1 MTVAD
6 DYFARVRPLLGTGL
20 AGHAVEIDDG
30 ELALHA
36 VEMLAGCMLQ
46 DLRVTRPETV
56 APLVDHLVWKQPFQP
71 LRFGDRSDAT
81 IATRR
86 GAETSLA
93 WSPAHVTMTLD
104 PTDPLG
110 RLDAS
115 YHVARTIRDALLL
128 GTPWPAGTQWYGRAA
143 WPFSGSATPV
153 ASAPDYAALAGR
165 HIMVIGCGSVG
176 SEAMRALAGCGV
188 RWTVIDDAT
197 VTVFNLARQWYGAE
211 EVGRP
216 KVLALQQRLGA
227 SCVRAW
233 RTQLEAG
240 DLPALETLLR
250 ADPPDVVMLATGTHH
265 HAMIGQLLWRLG
277 IPHVS
282 AHCYPQAR
290 FFEVSIVS
298 PRERTP
304 CLHCF
309 RGHLDRGAPEPAPIT
324 DEVARFLYR
333 PISDR
338 ERARLYTDLV
348 AEPATRIET
357 MRAAAILARASL
369 ELCAS
374 RRSAWFERVLAA
386 GTTCLLG
393 GNVARRLAD
402 GSFAYG
408 IREPGQVIRLG
419 LEDLTGSV
427 DCEVCKRRVTV
438 AQLPPVNADADPDA
452 ALM

>member
-1 MTVAD
+1 VTLTV
-6 DYFARVRPLLGTGL
+6 
-20 AGHAVEIDDG
+20 
-30 ELALHA
+30 
-36 VEMLAGCMLQ
+36 
-46 DLRVTRPETV
+46 
-56 APLVDHLVWKQPFQP
+56 
-71 LRFGDRSDAT
+71 
-81 IATRR
+81 
-86 GAETSLA
+86 
-93 WSPAHVTMTLD
+93 D

-110 RLDAS
+110 WIDAS
-115 YHVARTIRDALLL
+115 YHVARTIRDALLV
-128 GTPWPAGTQWYGRAA
+128 GTPWPTGTRWYGRAA
-143 WPFSGSATPV
+143 WPFSASATPV
-153 ASAPDYAALAGR
+153 VASSPDYAALAGR
-165 HIMVIGCGSVG
+165 HVMVIGCGSVG
-176 SEAMRALAGCGV
+176 SEAMRALVDTGA

-216 KVLALQQRLGA
+216 KVLALQQRLGGA
-227 SCVRAW
+227 RVRAW
-233 RTQLEAG
+233 RTQLETR

-250 ADPPDVVMLATGTHH
+250 ADPPDVTMLATGTHH

-290 FFEVSIVS
+290 FFEISIVS

-333 PISDR
+333 PISDG

-357 MRAAAILARASL
+357 MRAAAILARAAL
-369 ELCAS
+369 ELCAT
-374 RRSAWFERVLAA
+374 RRSAWFDRALAA

-393 GNVARRLAD
+393 GNIATRLAD

-408 IREPGQVIRLG
+408 IREAGQVIRLG
-419 LEDLTGSV
+419 LEDLAESV
-427 DCEVCKRRVTV
+427 DCSICRRRVTV
-438 AQLPPVNADADPDA
+438 AHQPQTVVSTDGDADA
-452 ALM
+452 ALL

>member
-1 MTVAD
+1 
-6 DYFARVRPLLGTGL
+6 LLG
-20 AGHAVEIDDG
+20 
-30 ELALHA
+30 
-36 VEMLAGCMLQ
+36 
-46 DLRVTRPETV
+46 
-56 APLVDHLVWKQPFQP
+56 
-71 LRFGDRSDAT
+71 
-81 IATRR
+81 
-86 GAETSLA
+86 GA
-93 WSPAHVTMTLD
+93 W
-104 PTDPLG
+104 PT
-110 RLDAS
+110 
-115 YHVARTIRDALLL
+115 
-128 GTPWPAGTQWYGRAA
+128 GTQWYGRAA
-143 WPFSGSATPV
+143 WPFSASPTPV
-153 ASAPDYAALAGR
+153 VASIPEYAALAGR

-176 SEAMRALAGCGV
+176 SEAMRALAGHGA
-188 RWTVIDDAT
+188 RWTVIDDAP

-216 KVLALQQRLGA
+216 KVLALQHRLGA
-227 SCVRAW
+227 ATVRAW
-233 RTQLEAG
+233 RTQLEAR

-290 FFEVSIVS
+290 FFEISIVS

-324 DEVARFLYR
+324 DEIARFLYR
-333 PISDR
+333 PISDG

-357 MRAAAILARASL
+357 TRAAAVLARATL
-369 ELCAS
+369 ELCAT

-393 GNVARRLAD
+393 GNVARRLGD

-408 IREPGQVIRLG
+408 ISEPGQVIRLG
-419 LEDLTGSV
+419 LEDLAGSL

-438 AQLPPVNADADPDA
+438 ALPPANPEVDADADA
-452 ALM
+452 ALL